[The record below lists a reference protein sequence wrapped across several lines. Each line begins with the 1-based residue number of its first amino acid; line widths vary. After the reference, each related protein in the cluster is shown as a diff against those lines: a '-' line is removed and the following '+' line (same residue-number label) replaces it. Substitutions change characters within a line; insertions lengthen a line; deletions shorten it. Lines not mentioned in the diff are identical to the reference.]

1 MVAVADAEIAQRG
14 RPALRV
20 LSELGERILV
30 LHSGGIDEEQTAPIA
45 LSEFVEH
52 VAGEIKRHRNI
63 PREGI
68 RFRHARGFAGR
79 ADAPAA
85 MEFDP
90 ARVLRA
96 SRIRFG
102 GVRAM
107 GVPAILIGVA
117 GVIMAAGL
125 ARSFRTIAPML
136 PETLRELKSL
146 VDAGRDAR
154 TLKS

>member
-1 MVAVADAEIAQRG
+1 
-14 RPALRV
+14 
-20 LSELGERILV
+20 
-30 LHSGGIDEEQTAPIA
+30 
-45 LSEFVEH
+45 
-52 VAGEIKRHRNI
+52 
-63 PREGI
+63 
-68 RFRHARGFAGR
+68 
-79 ADAPAA
+79 
-85 MEFDP
+85 
-90 ARVLRA
+90 
-96 SRIRFG
+96 
-102 GVRAM
+102 M